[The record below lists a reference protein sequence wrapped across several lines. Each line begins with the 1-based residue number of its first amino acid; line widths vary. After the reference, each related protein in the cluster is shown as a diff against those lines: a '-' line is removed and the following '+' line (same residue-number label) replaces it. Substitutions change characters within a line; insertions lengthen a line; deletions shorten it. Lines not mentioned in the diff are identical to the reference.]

1 MARDLKN
8 DPPLPR
14 LVFGL
19 AVLAAGVIFWLD
31 RIGYIRDARDYLQ
44 WWPLALIV
52 LALTNLPYRR
62 WFSAAFWTVVGTYF
76 LLPLLG
82 LPRFHIWRIIGLWPL
97 IISAGGAALIVQAL
111 RSAHRPSSFRA
122 VAVMGGNVRKVGA
135 QFKGGEAL
143 AVMGGCDLDFSTS
156 TIAGEAII
164 DVLAFWGAIAIKVPR
179 GWRVVDEVTPILGG
193 YDNKTD
199 GAPDGAPR
207 LIVRGAVIGAGIE
220 VSHPKESAA

>member
-14 LVFGL
+14 LIFGV

-31 RIGYIRDARDYLQ
+31 RIGSISDWRDYLQ
-44 WWPLALIV
+44 WWPLVLIALG
-52 LALTNLPYRR
+52 LSNLRYRR
-62 WFSAAFWTVVGTYF
+62 WFSAAFWTAVGTYW

-82 LPRFHIWRIIGLWPL
+82 LPRLHFWRIIGLWPL

-111 RSAHRPSSFRA
+111 RGAHRPSSLRA

-135 QFKGGEAL
+135 QFQGGEAL
-143 AVMGGCDLDFSTS
+143 AVMGGCELDFSKA
-156 TIAGEAII
+156 TIVGEAII
-164 DVLAFWGAIAIKVPR
+164 DVLAFWGAIALRVPR
-179 GWRVVDEVTPILGG
+179 GWQVVDEVTPILGG
-193 YDNKTD
+193 YDDKTD
-199 GAPDGAPR
+199 KAPQGAPR

-220 VSHPKESAA
+220 VRHPKEDAA